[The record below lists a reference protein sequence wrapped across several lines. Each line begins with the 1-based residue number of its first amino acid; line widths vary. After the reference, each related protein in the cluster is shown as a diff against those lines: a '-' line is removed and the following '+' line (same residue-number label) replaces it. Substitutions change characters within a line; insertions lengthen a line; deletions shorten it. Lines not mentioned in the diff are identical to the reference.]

1 MITRDFINPASP
13 YEKNSNS
20 MRRERHAKI
29 IATLGPSSSTAEQIE
44 MLARTGAD
52 VFRLN
57 FSHGSHEDHRT
68 RYNMIRA
75 AEEKTGRP
83 ISIIMDL
90 QGPKLRVGTFA
101 QGKVTLE
108 NGQNFCLDMDKNLG
122 DKTRVCL
129 PHSEIFAVL
138 KVGTELLMDDGKIRV
153 RVIARGENHAMTTV
167 VVGGTLSNN
176 KGLNVPGEVLPIS
189 ALTEKDRKDL
199 MFGLSLGVDWVAL
212 SFVQRAEDVAEARA
226 LTGNQVGIIS
236 KLEKP
241 QAITA
246 LHDIVNLSD
255 AVMVARGDL
264 GVECPP
270 EVVPILQKKILSVC
284 RQQGKPV
291 VVATQML
298 ESMINA
304 PTPTRAE
311 ASDVATA
318 VYDGA
323 DAVMLSAE
331 TAAGQYPA
339 EAVSIMSKI
348 IASVEHDETYRQ
360 IINSHPLKPENT
372 AADAICAA
380 ASQVASTVEAK
391 AIVTFTSSGSTAF
404 RQARQRPPVPILGLT
419 PDVRVARRLA
429 LVWGIHAVTA
439 EGVRDFGDMVQK
451 ATRLAER
458 DQLAQA
464 GDKAVIIAGVPFGTP
479 GSTNILRIAE
489 IGDNL

>member
-1 MITRDFINPASP
+1 
-13 YEKNSNS
+13 

-57 FSHGSHEDHRT
+57 FSHGSHEDHRA

-108 NGQNFCLDMDKNLG
+108 NGQDFCLDMDKTPG

-129 PHSEIFAVL
+129 PHPEIFAVL

-153 RVIARGENHAMTTV
+153 RVTARGENHAMTTV

-298 ESMINA
+298 ESMISA

-331 TAAGQYPA
+331 TAAGQYPV

-380 ASQVASTVEAK
+380 ASQVAATVEAK

-419 PDVRVARRLA
+419 PDVRVARQLA

-479 GSTNILRIAE
+479 GSTNVLRIAE